1 MRTSTKLPGYDGKAA
16 CIADK
21 ARLKYFKYPDGRYI
35 MHCDCWTPNLQP
47 ARGTSVRED
56 WIEVNL
62 WEPKLVR
69 EVVVQGCTDFEKQW
83 VAAFKVQ
90 YTYDGL
96 VWHWLGHRNKGTEFK
111 GAHRGSSVVRTPV
124 DIPFKA
130 RKVRVYPTRCIAED
144 GVVPTCAMR
153 FEVFMQEVPT

>member
-1 MRTSTKLPGYDGKAA
+1 MKLSKLMAFLLISLSSQETLDIDNNVIPAVEKGYPVRTSTKLPGYNGKAA

-47 ARGTSVRED
+47 TRGISVRED

-83 VAAFKVQ
+83 VSAFKV
-90 YTYDGL
+90 
-96 VWHWLGHRNKGTEFK
+96 
-111 GAHRGSSVVRTPV
+111 
-124 DIPFKA
+124 
-130 RKVRVYPTRCIAED
+130 
-144 GVVPTCAMR
+144 
-153 FEVFMQEVPT
+153 

>member
-1 MRTSTKLPGYDGKAA
+1 MKSILILTSLLHLSLQATLDLDNNVIPAVLKGFPVRTSTNLPGYNGKPA

-35 MHCDCWTPNLQP
+35 THCDCWTPNLQP
-47 ARGTSVRED
+47 SRGISVRED

-69 EVVVQGCTDFEKQW
+69 EVVVQGCTDYERQW
-83 VAAFKVQ
+83 VSAFKVQ

-96 VWHWLGHRNKGTEFK
+96 KWQRARQRNKGRH
-111 GAHRGSSVVRTPV
+111 G
-124 DIPFKA
+124 
-130 RKVRVYPTRCIAED
+130 RK
-144 GVVPTCAMR
+144 
-153 FEVFMQEVPT
+153 